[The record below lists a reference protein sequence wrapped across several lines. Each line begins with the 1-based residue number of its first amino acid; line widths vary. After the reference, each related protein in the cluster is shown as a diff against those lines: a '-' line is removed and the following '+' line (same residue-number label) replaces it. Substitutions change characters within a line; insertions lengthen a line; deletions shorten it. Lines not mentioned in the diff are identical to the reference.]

1 MIKPEPL
8 ERTEHQRQMSENCWV
23 WWL

>member
-8 ERTEHQRQMSENCWV
+8 KRTEHQRQMSENGWV
-23 WWL
+23 W